1 MSSEPPSHSYRQ
13 RLLSA
18 AARYRQRL
26 LGAFET
32 RRSKLAIT
40 VGPSVVWLALLLLAP
55 LMFMVTVSFLQ
66 VNDAYQIIWS
76 NPTLSNYGAL
86 FAGDGPFW
94 ETAFFQSLVLSYKL
108 AAVTTVICLVG
119 AFPLAYLLATRSGR
133 TFKVVIFLVL
143 LPFFTMY
150 LVRAYSWYLMFGPH
164 GVINSTL
171 LKLGLV
177 GSPVALFGYGELAI
191 VVGLVHAYFPYM
203 LLSLYASLD
212 GIDFSLVE
220 AARDLGGS
228 RIDALKDVIV
238 PLTLPGIISGGLF
251 VFVPSIGAFITPKFL
266 GQGKVQMIGQL
277 IELRIS
283 SQYAIDYGSAAS
295 MFIVL
300 SIVVAFV
307 LAFRYVSVED
317 LGGI

>member
-1 MSSEPPSHSYRQ
+1 MSSETTQSSLRQ
-13 RLLSA
+13 RV
-18 AARYRQRL
+18 
-26 LGAFET
+26 LGAFES
-32 RRSKLAIT
+32 RASKLSIT
-40 VGPSVVWLALLLLAP
+40 IGPSLVWLVLLLLAP
-55 LMFMVTVSFLQ
+55 IMFLVTVSFLQ
-66 VNDAYQIIWS
+66 VNDAYQIIWT
-76 NPTLSNYGAL
+76 NPTLSNYQSL

-108 AAVTTVICLVG
+108 AAITTVICLVG
-119 AFPLAYLLATRSGR
+119 AFPLAYLLATRGGT
-133 TFKVVIFLVL
+133 TFKIVIFLVL

-177 GSPVALFGYGELAI
+177 SNPVGLFGYGEPAI

-212 GIDFSLVE
+212 GVDFSLVE
-220 AARDLGGS
+220 ASRDLGAS
-228 RIDALKDVIV
+228 RIGALKDIVV

-251 VFVPSIGAFITPKFL
+251 VFVPSLGAFITPKFL

-295 MFIVL
+295 MFIVV
-300 SIVVAFV
+300 SIVVAFL

>member
-1 MSSEPPSHSYRQ
+1 MSSETPSQSF
-13 RLLSA
+13 
-18 AARYRQRL
+18 RQRL
-26 LGAFET
+26 LGVFET
-32 RRSKLAIT
+32 QRSKLSIT
-40 VGPSVVWLALLLLAP
+40 LGPSLIWLVLLLLAP
-55 LMFMVTVSFLQ
+55 IMFMVTVSFLQ
-66 VNDAYQIIWS
+66 VNDAYQIVWS
-76 NPTLSNYGAL
+76 NPTLSNYTSL

-94 ETAFFQSLVLSYKL
+94 ETAFFQSLILSYKL
-108 AAVTTVICLVG
+108 AAITTVVCLVA
-119 AFPLAYLLATRSGR
+119 AFPLAYLLATRDGR

-150 LVRAYSWYLMFGPH
+150 LVRAYSWYLMFGPS

-171 LKLGLV
+171 MKIGIVSNPVGLF
-177 GSPVALFGYGELAI
+177 SYGQLAI

-220 AARDLGGS
+220 ASRDLGGS
-228 RIDALKDVIV
+228 RIAALKDIVV

-251 VFVPSIGAFITPKFL
+251 VFVPSLGAFITPKFL

-295 MFIVL
+295 MFIVI
-300 SIVVAFV
+300 SIVIAFL